1 MIAPRPPGR
10 PRPTDNVVTAPV
22 IRIIPEPDGG
32 WLVLTHRGHGWLH
45 GDRQSA
51 LEEKRWLD
59 DQWRRRA

>member
-1 MIAPRPPGR
+1 MSEHRPP
-10 PRPTDNVVTAPV
+10 PHDNVVTLPV
-22 IRIIPEPDGG
+22 TRIIPEPDGG
-32 WLVLTHRGHGWLH
+32 WLVISHRGYGWLH